1 MHCAHIAAAAAD
13 DMGVLKILAVAAVVV
28 LSMTG
33 CGGGDGGASET
44 VGYAPDRPPVTIDF
58 WYMPSGGPLQDQA
71 VAGEAKEFHA
81 AHPNITVNP
90 VRVVWEDALTRLST
104 ASASGEGPDVT
115 QLGTTWVGGFS
126 ELGALRPY
134 TAAEVDAVGG
144 QDAFTAASWSS
155 SHLIGSS
162 DTTAMPWLVDIR
174 ALFYRTDVLAAAGI
188 DAATAF
194 STWESLEVTLQRIHE
209 SGSAVAPLAIGNENT
224 FGIIHNVAPFVWS
237 AGGDLLDATGTRS
250 RLAEPAAVD
259 AVQYYQRLVARYN
272 DPTVAAMASNDVPA
286 AFAAGRGA
294 VTIDNSQSVG
304 DFLANPARA
313 GLQAG
318 WATAP
323 LPAGK
328 AGRYGF
334 LGGSNL
340 AILKDAEHPDA
351 AFEWV
356 RFLTAKQSQQRY
368 AVSTGLWP
376 ARTEAVAG
384 TKLETEPRY
393 GAFREMIT
401 HGRMY
406 PSVAAWIVVE
416 SVIAKDF
423 AELWHAPGELSR
435 VQIQA
440 ILTRTSA
447 DIEETLADPGRTGIN
462 D

>member
-1 MHCAHIAAAAAD
+1 
-13 DMGVLKILAVAAVVV
+13 MGVLRILAAAAVVV

-33 CGGGDGGASET
+33 CAGGDGGGPEP
-44 VGYAPDRPPVTIDF
+44 VGYAADRPAVTIDF

-104 ASASGEGPDVT
+104 ASSSGEGPDVT

-134 TAAEVDAVGG
+134 TAAEIDAVGG

-155 SHLIGSS
+155 SHLIGSA

-174 ALFYRTDVLAAAGI
+174 ALFYRTDVLAAAGV

-194 STWESLEVTLQRIHE
+194 STWESLEATLKKIHD
-209 SGSAVAPLAIGNENT
+209 SGSPVAPLAIGNENT

-237 AGGDLLDATGTRS
+237 AGGDLLDEGGTTT

-272 DPTVAAMASNDVPA
+272 DPTVASMVSNDVPA

-304 DFLANPARA
+304 DFLANPDRP
-313 GLQAG
+313 GLRAG

-323 LPAGK
+323 LPAGR
-328 AGRYGF
+328 AGRFGF

-340 AILKDAEHPDA
+340 AILKHAEHPDA

-384 TKLETEPRY
+384 TKLETEPAY
-393 GAFREMIT
+393 GAFREMIG

-435 VQIQA
+435 TQIQA
-440 ILTRTSA
+440 ILARTSA
-447 DIEETLADPGRTGIN
+447 DIDEALADPGRTGIN